1 MISPFLF
8 IILIIV
14 VVPVSDLI
22 IAIIPVFVYAQ
33 IKKYCVLLSTI
44 RKRRASICYQ
54 VHNQGQKFS
63 HKLDILSYIRIRNMD
78 KEGNPLSRKQE
89 ILGLFP
95 ESMWERLGVVSE
107 YADTLQEIR
116 LRTGRPVLLVR
127 DHTERCIDLKGRIV
141 TETSG
146 AWILLPGELES
157 ILNHICHYSLYAYAE
172 ELRRGFLTVPG
183 GHRVGVAGSAVLNEN
198 GEILSLKHISG
209 LNIRISH
216 EIKGVADPVLPFLY
230 QKKELLNTLILSP
243 PGCGKTTM
251 LRDLVRQISDGSN
264 DCHGRNVTVI
274 DERSEIAGTYMGTAQ
289 NDVGIRTDVL
299 DGCPKVQGMMMAVR
313 SLTPD
318 VVAVDEIG
326 GREDAAALSQVL
338 CCGSSL
344 VATAHGS
351 SIEDLGRKDWMKPV
365 LEGKMF
371 KRIVVLGRKQG
382 KCIVAGIYDQDG
394 RHV

>member
-1 MISPFLF
+1 
-8 IILIIV
+8 
-14 VVPVSDLI
+14 
-22 IAIIPVFVYAQ
+22 
-33 IKKYCVLLSTI
+33 
-44 RKRRASICYQ
+44 
-54 VHNQGQKFS
+54 
-63 HKLDILSYIRIRNMD
+63 
-78 KEGNPLSRKQE
+78 
-89 ILGLFP
+89 
-95 ESMWERLGVVSE
+95 
-107 YADTLQEIR
+107 
-116 LRTGRPVLLVR
+116 
-127 DHTERCIDLKGRIV
+127 
-141 TETSG
+141 
-146 AWILLPGELES
+146 
-157 ILNHICHYSLYAYAE
+157 
-172 ELRRGFLTVPG
+172 
-183 GHRVGVAGSAVLNEN
+183 
-198 GEILSLKHISG
+198 
-209 LNIRISH
+209 
-216 EIKGVADPVLPFLY
+216 
-230 QKKELLNTLILSP
+230 
-243 PGCGKTTM
+243 M